1 MSRAL
6 FCPSFRGLEAAM
18 SLPISE
24 GPLLP
29 KVLLQ
34 QACALAPA
42 THLLATRPRPHSHRP
57 CACSGPQQTA
67 QSHFQ
72 LAANCA
78 CLRGHRLPPSAP
90 APPPPTTR
98 FPHVSA

>member
-72 LAANCA
+72 LGTAGVVPRSC
-78 CLRGHRLPPSAP
+78 PFSAGFWSK
-90 APPPPTTR
+90 A
-98 FPHVSA
+98 VL

>member
-29 KVLLQ
+29 KVPLQ

-42 THLLATRPRPHSHRP
+42 THLLATRPRPHPHPRRP

-67 QSHFQ
+67 QGHFQ
-72 LAANCA
+72 LGTAGVVRRSCPFSTGFWSKAI
-78 CLRGHRLPPSAP
+78 L
-90 APPPPTTR
+90 
-98 FPHVSA
+98 

>member
-6 FCPSFRGLEAAM
+6 FCPSVRGLEAAM

-42 THLLATRPRPHSHRP
+42 THLLANRPRPHPSRP
-57 CACSGPQQTA
+57 CACSGPQQTT
-67 QSHFQ
+67 QGHFQ
-72 LAANCA
+72 LGTAGVVPRSC
-78 CLRGHRLPPSAP
+78 PFSAGFWSK
-90 APPPPTTR
+90 A
-98 FPHVSA
+98 VL